1 MRDIGEGDARRLT
14 DAKAGERAFSCGADG
29 LLVSVIVPHYNAP
42 DALALC
48 LDRLE
53 RQTLPR
59 ERYEIVVA
67 DNQSPQGKAAIE
79 AVIRGRARLVIVEE
93 RGAGP
98 ARNGGV
104 QASRGEVLA
113 FTDSDCQPESDWLER
128 GLESLLLGDLVGG
141 RVRVSVADPDRMTA
155 AEAFERVFAFDAE
168 DYITRKRFS
177 VTANLFCRRAAFDR
191 VGPFR
196 VGVSED
202 VDWSHR
208 ALAEGFSLTY
218 ESRAVIWHPARRS
231 WTELAAKWRRM
242 NRESFAL
249 FGEGARARLRW
260 MLKAALLPVSAV
272 VHSPRI
278 FTSRELA
285 TPKQRLLALGMLFRL
300 RFWRSW
306 DAWRI
311 MFASNGRC

>member
-1 MRDIGEGDARRLT
+1 MTGARKGNTKRRPGAQL
-14 DAKAGERAFSCGADG
+14 DERAAGGDRP
-29 LLVSVIVPHYNAP
+29 LVSVIVPHYNDP

-59 ERYEIVVA
+59 ERFEIVVA
-67 DNQSPQGKAAIE
+67 DNMSPQGRAAIE
-79 AVIRGRARLVIVEE
+79 AVIRGRAGFVMVEE

-104 QASRGEVLA
+104 RASRGEALA
-113 FTDSDCQPESDWLER
+113 FTDSDCQPEPDWLER
-128 GLESLLLGDLVGG
+128 GLEGLSRGDLVGG

-155 AEAFERVFAFDAE
+155 AEAFERVFAFNTE
-168 DYITRKRFS
+168 DYINRKRFS
-177 VTANLFCRRAAFDR
+177 VTANLFCDRATFDR

-202 VDWSHR
+202 VEWSHR
-208 ALAEGFSLTY
+208 ALAEGFRLIY

-231 WTELAAKWRRM
+231 WGELTAKWRRM

-249 FGEGARARLRW
+249 FGDGARARLWW
-260 MLKAALLPVSAV
+260 MAKASLLPLSAV
-272 VHSPRI
+272 AHSAQV

-311 MFASNGRC
+311 LFAPKGRC